1 MRHTAAIAALL
12 AGLPACQLAALQCAD
27 GAPPPCRGAARTPAA
42 PGANSVAVLT
52 FDNLSRDTADTYLV
66 QGLANDIS
74 SQLGR
79 IERLA
84 VASRTMVRRLPN
96 AATMTPQAI
105 GRSLN
110 AAWLVNGGVQRGAGR
125 VRVTVE
131 LVRSTTGQSVWSDQ
145 YDRAA
150 NDLLDIQRDVATAVA
165 SEVAGRLTPQ
175 ERRTIA
181 APAEINREA
190 YDQLLRGDFLVAK
203 RTQAGFEMAI
213 TAYQTAVH
221 LDPRSA
227 RAHAGLGNTY
237 NICVDWAYPC
247 LGLPRDSLRSRADV
261 AVDRA
266 LALDSLNPWALEARA
281 SVVYDVNLT
290 EGLRYADRAIA
301 VSPRTAAFH
310 HMRAWILAEMLR
322 TDDAL
327 AAYHRALA
335 LDPGSAVTWLH
346 IARVQ
351 TAERRFAEALS
362 AYDSAIAIEPDLGQ
376 ALPGRALLRAW
387 TGDSVSARADAAA
400 LARREPN
407 AAMAAGIQA
416 SIEALIAAVRGDTA
430 RAGALA
436 DSLWSAG
443 VRNEFTG
450 TALSRLGRRATVLA
464 LMPDDWAIDPFWAR
478 MPYYDGN
485 RADPR
490 FQAAV
495 ERARRRQNP
504 Q

>member
-1 MRHTAAIAALL
+1 MRRLAAVAALL
-12 AGLPACQLAALQCAD
+12 TALPPYRLAAFQCPD
-27 GAPPPCRGAARTPAA
+27 GAPPPCRGVARTPAA

-52 FDNLSRDTADTYLV
+52 FDNLSRDTADSYLV
-66 QGLANDIS
+66 EGLANDIS

-84 VASRTMVRRLPN
+84 VASRTVVRRLPN

-131 LVRSTTGQSVWSDQ
+131 LVRVTTGQSVWSDQ

-181 APAEINREA
+181 TSAEINREA

-203 RTQAGFEMAI
+203 RTQASFEMAI
-213 TAYQTAVH
+213 TAYQAAVR
-221 LDPRSA
+221 LDLRSA
-227 RAHAGLGNTY
+227 RAQASLGDAY
-237 NICVDWAYPC
+237 EFCADWDVPC
-247 LGLPRDSLRSRADV
+247 FGLPRDSLRARAGA

-281 SVVYDVNLT
+281 SVAYDVNLS
-290 EGLRYADRAIA
+290 EGLRYADRAVA
-301 VSPRTAAFH
+301 ASPRTAAFH
-310 HMRAWILAEMLR
+310 HMRGWILAEMLR
-322 TDDAL
+322 SDDAL
-327 AAYHRALA
+327 AAYRRALA
-335 LDPGSAVTWLH
+335 LDPGRAVTWLH
-346 IARVQ
+346 IARVHRS
-351 TAERRFAEALS
+351 ERRLAEALP
-362 AYDSAIAIEPDLGQ
+362 ALDSAIAIEPDLGQ
-376 ALPGRALLRAW
+376 ALPDRALVRALV
-387 TGDSVSARADAAA
+387 GDSTGARADAAD
-400 LARREPN
+400 LARRATN
-407 AAMAAGIQA
+407 AVAAAGIQGG
-416 SIEALIAAVRGDTA
+416 IESLIIAVRGDTA
-430 RAGALA
+430 RAATLA
-436 DSLWSAG
+436 DSLRSAG
-443 VRNEFTG
+443 AGNQIVG
-450 TALSRLGRRATVLA
+450 SALIRVGRGAAVLA
-464 LMPDDWAIDPFWAR
+464 AMPADFALDPFWAR
-478 MPYYDGN
+478 MPEWDGVRN
-485 RADPR
+485 DPR